1 MPGNGA
7 HDQTGIDPEFAVNDV
22 QFRGNLFANNAGAG
36 IELLQLSGR
45 PGDYSTNTVIEQNAF
60 YNNGGSSTGQKGH
73 VAVHTGSGATPP
85 QALVQD
91 NVYQISPYGF
101 ISDVWQNRSEEHTSE
116 LQSLMRI

>member
-60 YNNGGSSTGQKGH
+60 YNNGGSSTGPKGH
-73 VAVHTGSGATPP
+73 VAVQPGPGATPP
-85 QALVQD
+85 QLLGPD
-91 NVYQISPYGF
+91 NVHQTRPSVSIFS
-101 ISDVWQNRSEEHTSE
+101 I
-116 LQSLMRI
+116 